1 MTDKAFQSGPQP
13 MTGSPV
19 GAGTRWAVS
28 ALFFANGL
36 VVGGWAPKLPAL
48 MARLDIGESVAG
60 LLVLSLGAGSICLM
74 PVFGALV
81 ARRGSAHAVRLAS
94 VLFAPSLIWM
104 SLAPSVWTVAATI
117 LLFGGLIG
125 AMDVAMNANA
135 VAVERARRRAIMSS
149 CHGFW
154 SLGGVAGA
162 GVGGALIERLGE
174 TGHAVAVTAGVAAIL
189 AWAFPR
195 LLRDPPDRGHVHQP
209 LRLPRTPLPYL
220 IGLMAL
226 ASMIPE
232 GAILDWAAVYLQRE
246 MGASLSLAGWGFAA
260 CAATMAVVRFLGDGI
275 RRRLGAVR
283 TVRISAVIAMA
294 GLAVSGLA
302 PSAPV
307 AIAGFALAG
316 IGIANMVPIAFSAAG
331 NVPGLAQGI
340 GLSVVTTMGY
350 SGILL
355 APGTIGFLAER
366 IGFSTI
372 FLGLSVLLMAPLLL
386 SPLAGTADFDCGPG
400 RSGSGGDGAQ
410 R

>member
-1 MTDKAFQSGPQP
+1 MNAP
-13 MTGSPV
+13 PV
-19 GAGTRWAVS
+19 GIEARWAVS

-36 VVGGWAPKLPAL
+36 VVGGWAPKLPAM
-48 MARLDIGESVAG
+48 MARLGIGESTAG
-60 LLVLSLGAGSICLM
+60 LLVLALGVGSICLM

-81 ARRGSAHAVRLAS
+81 ARRGSAHAARLAA
-94 VLFAPSLIWM
+94 VLFAPSLIWI
-104 SLAPSVWTVAATI
+104 SLAPSVWTVAAAV

-125 AMDVAMNANA
+125 GMDVAMNANA

-162 GVGGALIERLGE
+162 GAGGMLIQTLGE
-174 TGHAVAVTAGVAAIL
+174 TGHAVLVTLAVAAIL
-189 AWAFPR
+189 AWALPR
-195 LLRDPPDRGHVHQP
+195 LLRDPPGAEHVHQP
-209 LRLPRTPLPYL
+209 LRLPRRPLPYL

-246 MGASLSLAGWGFAA
+246 MGAPLSLAGWGFAA
-260 CAATMAVVRFLGDGI
+260 CAATMAVMRFLGDGL

-283 TVRISAVIAMA
+283 TLRLSSVLAMA
-294 GLAVSGLA
+294 GLALAGLA
-302 PSAPV
+302 PSAAV
-307 AIAGFALAG
+307 AIAGFAVAG

-331 NVPGLAQGI
+331 NLPGLAQGI

-355 APGTIGFLAER
+355 APGTIGFLAE
-366 IGFSTI
+366 GMSFSTI
-372 FLGLSVLLMAPLLL
+372 FIGLSLLLLIPLLL
-386 SPLAGTADFDCGPG
+386 SRLASNADFE
-400 RSGSGGDGAQ
+400 GGG
-410 R
+410 

>member
-1 MTDKAFQSGPQP
+1 MREAASAGPQ
-13 MTGSPV
+13 
-19 GAGTRWAVS
+19 ARFAVS

-36 VVGGWAPKLPAL
+36 VVGGWAPKLPAM
-48 MARLDIGESVAG
+48 MARLEIGESVAG
-60 LLVLSLGAGSICLM
+60 LLVLALGLGSVCLM
-74 PVFGALV
+74 PVAGALI
-81 ARRGSAHAVRLAS
+81 ARRGSAHASRLAAT
-94 VLFAPSLIWM
+94 LFAPSLIWI
-104 SLAPSVWTVAATI
+104 SLAPGPWTAAATV

-154 SLGGVAGA
+154 SLGGLAGA
-162 GVGGALIERLGE
+162 GLGGIVIQSVGELA
-174 TGHAVAVTAGVAAIL
+174 HAVLVTLAVAAIL
-189 AWAFPR
+189 AVALPR
-195 LLRDPPDRGHVHQP
+195 LLQDPPSGDQAQQP

-246 MGASLSLAGWGFAA
+246 MGASLAVAGWGFAA
-260 CAATMAVVRFLGDGI
+260 CAGTMAVMRFLGDGI
-275 RRRLGAVR
+275 RRRNGAVR
-283 TVRISAVIAMA
+283 TLRISILIAMA
-294 GLAVSGLA
+294 GLAVAALA
-302 PSAPV
+302 PVPWA
-307 AIAGFALAG
+307 AIAGFGLAG

-331 NVPGLAQGI
+331 NVPGLAQGV

-366 IGFSTI
+366 VSFSVI
-372 FLGLSVLLMAPLLL
+372 YLGLSLLL
-386 SPLAGTADFDCGPG
+386 VVPLVLSRLAHTADFD
-400 RSGSGGDGAQ
+400 GGG
-410 R
+410 